1 MDELKV
7 KMADLVVSKA
17 PNILSTLGLGSC
29 LGITLY
35 DPIKK
40 IGGLAHIML
49 PDINAVKIR
58 TNKAKF
64 VNTAI
69 EEMLQE
75 MLDLGAGKKNI
86 EAKIIGGAHMF
97 GFVKSN
103 VLLNVG
109 ERNVSKA
116 REELDRA
123 GIRIV
128 AEDVGLDYGRSVFFH
143 LADGSVK
150 IATIAHGDKII

>member
-17 PNILSTLGLGSC
+17 PNTLSTLGLGSC

-35 DPIKK
+35 DPAKK
-40 IGGLAHIML
+40 VGGLAHVML

-69 EEMLQE
+69 EEILKE
-75 MLDLGAGKKNI
+75 MIDLGANKKNI

-103 VLLNVG
+103 ILLNVG
-109 ERNVSKA
+109 ERNINKA
-116 REELDRA
+116 REELERR
-123 GIRIV
+123 GVKIV
-128 AEDVGLDYGRSVFFH
+128 GEDVGWDYGRSVFFN

-150 IATIAHGDKII
+150 VSTIAHGDKII